1 MRMELQGKKT
11 THDFLSLYNKDSPF
25 QHQDP
30 RPPSQGCF
38 LKTHDFLKPLEHA
51 GKGRRDE
58 AASGDIAVAC
68 VGPAEVGRAASVEHV
83 LPGGIGTYSITHVSD
98 PSPLA
103 MVKPERGTCRGVDV
117 ERKPEP
123 YYANGV
129 AYAPQYA
136 AGVPV
141 ALWDESAAKDPGS
154 RGQWQSSFAASG
166 SGSFGSPSAS
176 RHHPA
181 PEKPRLMESASRS
194 SRGFDD
200 EDDDDEEFGKRE
212 GSSSHKELTV
222 KLDGKGK
229 GGDHDQRPNTPR
241 SKHSATEQ
249 RRRSKINDRQVSE
262 HSCQKPRQEW
272 TMNLSCRFQILREL
286 IPHSDQKRDKASFL
300 LEVIEYIRFLQEKV
314 QKYESSIPGWS
325 QDNTKLMPWVKVYF
339 RSFWKNARNNNES
352 PGDGISDPSQVMK
365 NGSAPPGY
373 MFSGSDN
380 SIPVAPAMV
389 STAQNPTD
397 SDMAAGLSYKAMET
411 PTNFANNMTTQ
422 VQPQWLRPSGSAD
435 CAVSGEIL
443 NEQELTVDEGT
454 ISMSSAY
461 SQGLLTTLT
470 QALQSSGI
478 DLSQASISVQINLGK
493 RAINK
498 RPAATVTT
506 SGAKDHEDPV
516 SANQTMGHSRAGCSV
531 EESSQAPKR
540 HKADNS

>member
-30 RPPSQGCF
+30 RPPSQGSCF

-249 RRRSKINDRQVSE
+249 RRRSKINDR
-262 HSCQKPRQEW
+262 
-272 TMNLSCRFQILREL
+272 FQILREL

-325 QDNTKLMPWVKVYF
+325 QDNTKLMPW
-339 RSFWKNARNNNES
+339 NNNES

-411 PTNFANNMTTQ
+411 PTNFANADNMTTQ

>member
-1 MRMELQGKKT
+1 MRMELQGKKTT
-11 THDFLSLYNKDSPF
+11 THDFLSLYNKDSSF

-30 RPPSQGCF
+30 RPPSQGCL
-38 LKTHDFLKPLEHA
+38 LKTHDFLKPLERA
-51 GKGRRDE
+51 VRGNRDE
-58 AASGDIAVAC
+58 AASGDVAVAR

-98 PSPLA
+98 PAPLA
-103 MVKPERGTCRGVDV
+103 LVKPERGTCRGVDV

-123 YYANGV
+123 FYANGV
-129 AYAPQYA
+129 TYGPQYA
-136 AGVPV
+136 ASVPF
-141 ALWDESAAKDPGS
+141 ALWDESAAKDPAS
-154 RGQWQSSFAASG
+154 RGQWQSSFAARG

-181 PEKPRLMESASRS
+181 PEKPRFMESASRS
-194 SRGFDD
+194 SKGFDD
-200 EDDDDEEFGKRE
+200 EDDEEEEFGKRE
-212 GSSSHKELTV
+212 GSSSHKELTMKV
-222 KLDGKGK
+222 DGKGK
-229 GGDHDQRPNTPR
+229 GGDNDQRPNTPR

-262 HSCQKPRQEW
+262 HSCRKPRQEW

-314 QKYESSIPGWS
+314 QKYESSYPAWS
-325 QDNTKLMPWVKVYF
+325 QDNAKLMPWVKVYF
-339 RSFWKNARNNNES
+339 RSFWKNARNNNQS
-352 PGDGISDPSQVMK
+352 SGDGISDPS
-365 NGSAPPGY
+365 GSAPPGY

-380 SIPVAPAMV
+380 SIPVAPAMI

-411 PTNFANNMTTQ
+411 PTNFANADNVTTQ
-422 VQPQWLRPSGSAD
+422 IQPQWLRSSGSAD
-435 CAVSGEIL
+435 CAVSGETL
-443 NEQELTVDEGT
+443 NEQELTIDEGT

-478 DLSQASISVQINLGK
+478 DLSQATLSVQINLGK

-516 SANQTMGHSRAGCSV
+516 SANQTMGHSRVGCSV
-531 EESSQAPKR
+531 EESSRAPKR
-540 HKADNS
+540 HKVDNS